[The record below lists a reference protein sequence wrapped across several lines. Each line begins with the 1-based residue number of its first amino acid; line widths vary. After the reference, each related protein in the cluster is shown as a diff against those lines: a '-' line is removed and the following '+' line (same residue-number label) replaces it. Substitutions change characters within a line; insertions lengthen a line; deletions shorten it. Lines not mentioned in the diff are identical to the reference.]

1 LAAAW
6 LSFFDRRA
14 LTERVMATYVALLY
28 SIGLGDGRRLVMA
41 DFRAMASKLGLEA
54 PRTLIATGNLIF
66 EAKGTTVRQLE
77 AQLESAFEQTFGR
90 RIDIIV
96 RNAAAWRKLVAGNPF
111 AEESRVDGSR
121 VVARVARRPI
131 GPGVV
136 AALARYQTNG
146 ERVEVV
152 NGDLWIHFA
161 HEPNGSRILTALT
174 PARLSGTGTLRN
186 WNTIRRLGDMLAPD
200 Q

>member
-1 LAAAW
+1 
-6 LSFFDRRA
+6 
-14 LTERVMATYVALLY
+14 MATYVALLY
-28 SIGLGDGRRLVMA
+28 SIGLGEGRRLVMA

-77 AQLESAFEQTFGR
+77 SRLESAFEKTFGR

-111 AEESRVDGSR
+111 AAESRANGSR
-121 VVARVARRPI
+121 VVARIARQPI
-131 GPGVV
+131 GADIAP
-136 AALARYQTNG
+136 ALARYQTNG
-146 ERVEVV
+146 ERVRVV
-152 NGDLWIHFA
+152 DGDLWIHFA
-161 HEPNGSRILTALT
+161 HEPNQSRIFSALT
-174 PARLSGTGTLRN
+174 PARLNDAGTLRN
-186 WNTIRRLGDMLAPD
+186 WNTIRRLADMLAPD

>member
-1 LAAAW
+1 
-6 LSFFDRRA
+6 
-14 LTERVMATYVALLY
+14 MATYVALLY
-28 SIGLGDGRRLVMA
+28 SIGLGEGRRLVMA
-41 DFRAMASKLGLEA
+41 DFRAMARKLGLET

-77 AQLESAFEQTFGR
+77 ARLESAFEQTFGR
-90 RIDIIV
+90 RVDIIV

-111 AEESRVDGSR
+111 AEESRIDGSR

-131 GPGVV
+131 GPRVV
-136 AALARYQTNG
+136 LALERYQTNG
-146 ERVEVV
+146 ERVRVV

-161 HEPNGSRILTALT
+161 REPNQSRIFNALT
-174 PARLSGTGTLRN
+174 PVRLNGAGTLRN
-186 WNTIRRLGDMLAPD
+186 WNTIRRLGAMLAPD

>member
-1 LAAAW
+1 
-6 LSFFDRRA
+6 
-14 LTERVMATYVALLY
+14 MATYVALLY
-28 SIGLGDGRRLVMA
+28 SIGIGEGRRLVMA

-66 EAKGTTVRQLE
+66 EAKATTVRQLE
-77 AQLESAFEQTFGR
+77 ARLESAFERTFGR

-96 RNAAAWRKLVAGNPF
+96 RNAAAWRKLVADNPF
-111 AEESRVDGSR
+111 AAESRANGSR
-121 VVARVARRPI
+121 VVARIARRPI
-131 GPGVV
+131 ETDIVP
-136 AALARYQTNG
+136 ALERYQTNG
-146 ERVEVV
+146 ERVRVV

-161 HEPNGSRILTALT
+161 HEPNRSRIFAALT
-174 PARLSGTGTLRN
+174 PARLNGVGTLRN

>member
-1 LAAAW
+1 M
-6 LSFFDRRA
+6 
-14 LTERVMATYVALLY
+14 TTYVALLY
-28 SIGLGDGRRLVMA
+28 SIGLGEGRRLVMA

-54 PRTLIATGNLIF
+54 PRTLIATGNLVF

-77 AQLESAFEQTFGR
+77 ARLESAFEETFGR
-90 RIDIIV
+90 HVDIIV
-96 RNAAAWRKLVAGNPF
+96 RNAAAWRKLIAGNPF
-111 AEESRVDGSR
+111 AAESHANASR

-131 GPGVV
+131 KGIV
-136 AALARYQTNG
+136 AALEPYLTNG
-146 ERVEVV
+146 ERVKIV

-161 HEPNGSRILTALT
+161 REPNQSRIFAALT
-174 PARLSGTGTLRN
+174 PARLNGVGTLRN